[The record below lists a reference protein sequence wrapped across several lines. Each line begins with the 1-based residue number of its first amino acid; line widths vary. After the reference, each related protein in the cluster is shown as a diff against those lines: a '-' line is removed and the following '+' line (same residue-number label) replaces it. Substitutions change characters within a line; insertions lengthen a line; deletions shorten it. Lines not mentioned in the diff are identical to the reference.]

1 MYIQIFKSNF
11 IIHKYNLPI
20 IHSTLAILNFTRTL
34 EIIIDF
40 LAVSVV
46 LADIYGMATCRQG
59 IDGVG
64 IRLCKKEI
72 YMCEN
77 NEKSTKFAF
86 HGRRNFDEKKLLCDL
101 TKFFLRKTEP
111 EIKRRI
117 LTKKY
122 RNRLCSQ
129 YITRKIYTTA
139 TCKACI
145 MYAAASR

>member
-1 MYIQIFKSNF
+1 MIFSPTTTANEISSQGTKQNTTRFKKYIL
-11 IIHKYNLPI
+11 YNLPI

-72 YMCEN
+72 SIYVW
-77 NEKSTKFAF
+77 
-86 HGRRNFDEKKLLCDL
+86 
-101 TKFFLRKTEP
+101 
-111 EIKRRI
+111 
-117 LTKKY
+117 
-122 RNRLCSQ
+122 
-129 YITRKIYTTA
+129 KIYQIW
-139 TCKACI
+139 C
-145 MYAAASR
+145 R

>member
-1 MYIQIFKSNF
+1 MIFSPTTTANEISSQGTKQNTTSFKKYIL
-11 IIHKYNLPI
+11 YNLPI

-72 YMCEN
+72 
-77 NEKSTKFAF
+77 S
-86 HGRRNFDEKKLLCDL
+86 
-101 TKFFLRKTEP
+101 
-111 EIKRRI
+111 
-117 LTKKY
+117 
-122 RNRLCSQ
+122 
-129 YITRKIYTTA
+129 IYV
-139 TCKACI
+139 
-145 MYAAASR
+145 